1 MVRAIHHGE
10 RTPAAAHAL
19 KYPPSCL
26 SSFRIEPLPR
36 GSNDPDVAV
45 TFTVKCASCNSSE
58 FRIFSFPL
66 IVPDPSPYFAV
77 GPGEVLFRPPH
88 RLECAFCRA
97 GGVVFDA
104 RTQGYD
110 GVLNGG
116 CAAESGSGDDTAVPG
131 TFEVNVALF
140 YNIELDEL
148 EDLATE
154 VKVAPSDLFDW
165 ISIRGTS
172 TSGREVFE
180 VGYECA

>member
-1 MVRAIHHGE
+1 M
-10 RTPAAAHAL
+10 
-19 KYPPSCL
+19 
-26 SSFRIEPLPR
+26 
-36 GSNDPDVAV
+36 
-45 TFTVKCASCNSSE
+45 
-58 FRIFSFPL
+58 
-66 IVPDPSPYFAV
+66 
-77 GPGEVLFRPPH
+77 
-88 RLECAFCRA
+88 
-97 GGVVFDA
+97 
-104 RTQGYD
+104 
-110 GVLNGG
+110 LNGG